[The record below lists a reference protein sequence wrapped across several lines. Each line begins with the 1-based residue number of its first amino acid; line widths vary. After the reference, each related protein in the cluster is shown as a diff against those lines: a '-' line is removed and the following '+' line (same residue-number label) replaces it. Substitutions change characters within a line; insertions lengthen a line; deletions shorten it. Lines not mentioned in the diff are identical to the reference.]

1 MNARNEKTN
10 PFLERLKNYNI
21 KIDEIKNLYVIFE
34 ELFIDEDKDIILN
47 YNTQSKEKY
56 INKIHELKDKYKIIE
71 FNDFVMENS
80 DLSQEELENKF
91 KEMTNNRIHINMIFD
106 KDNIFSDIEY
116 VDEYFNNEQND

>member
-1 MNARNEKTN
+1 MVEK
-10 PFLERLKNYNI
+10 LKKY
-21 KIDEIKNLYVIFE
+21 IDENLSKEVIVKFNRFRYGQE
-34 ELFIDEDKDIILN
+34 NASCTIFIDEDKDIILN

-106 KDNIFSDIEY
+106 KDSIFSDIEY
-116 VDEYFNNEQND
+116 VDKYFNNEQKD